1 MRDLKQLLKNKKVG
15 GHAALDEKSVL
26 YVFQTVM
33 KEEYGRQGMENIKF
47 FSYGDN
53 MIFVKT
59 TGSAWANEI
68 WLRKEAIVELINRQ
82 LGVDEIRDISM
93 AN

>member
-15 GHAALDEKSVL
+15 GRAPLDEKSVR
-26 YVFQTVM
+26 YVFQTVIR
-33 KEEYGRQGMENIKF
+33 EEYGRQGLENMKF
-47 FSYGDN
+47 LSYSDS
-53 MIFVKT
+53 MIFVKIKT
-59 TGSAWANEI
+59 SAWANEI
-68 WLRKEAIVELINRQ
+68 WLKREDLVKLINMQ